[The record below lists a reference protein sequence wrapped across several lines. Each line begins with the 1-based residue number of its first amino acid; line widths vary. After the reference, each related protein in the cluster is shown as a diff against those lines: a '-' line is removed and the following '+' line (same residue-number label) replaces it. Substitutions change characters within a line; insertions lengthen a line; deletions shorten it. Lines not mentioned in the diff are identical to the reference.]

1 MGYTT
6 YLKMD
11 GVTGECA
18 EEAHRGWL
26 AVDSFNHSVSG
37 ALPQGG
43 AAALADL
50 SIAKFVDR
58 TTPLLARATVE
69 GRMFPEAVI
78 ELCRTDGTKAR
89 FLELRLSRVRVTMH
103 TLSGGGPQADVQT
116 PYENFMLGFEKIE
129 WNYFPAAFEA
139 KREAAAEVRTG
150 WNSQSALAT
159 A

>member
-6 YLKMD
+6 YLKLD

-18 EEAHRGWL
+18 EETHRGWL
-26 AVDSFNHSVSG
+26 GVDSFNHSLSG
-37 ALPQGG
+37 ALQG
-43 AAALADL
+43 AAAAAADV

-58 TTPLLARATVE
+58 TTPLLARATLE
-69 GRMFPEAVI
+69 GRIFPEAVI